1 MTQFKRTDGYALM
14 NAVMAQLTGQDSYQV
29 IDAQGF
35 LDAGKLA
42 MEYKT
47 DEIFNALTIVGARLF
62 TATRPY
68 KAPLWLID
76 SINSG
81 YFNNRIRKISYYST
95 WALPSGAFN
104 TNLFTNFA
112 DGFDNGKNF
121 NSSNPP
127 VARSTNDMFEQHP
140 VHPLE
145 MNFMNSTV
153 WQDCITRYEDQIKI
167 AFSSE
172 DEWERFWAGVL
183 TEKSND
189 IEQRK
194 ESHNRL
200 TLLSRMG
207 IAAAMGDP
215 ASNIKGLSTVIDLT
229 ALYNARYGTAYTGA
243 QLRTTY
249 LKSFLEFFISEFKI
263 ISNMMEKR
271 SLAFHMA
278 PPLTLGDGTHYI
290 LRHTPKAEQ
299 RFMLYGPLWEQSKA
313 IVMPEIFNDQYL
325 DFNKQFEAVDFWQT
339 FSMNDQEKAQADI
352 KVTVPGWLQNLILNT
367 TGQSDTSYTFK
378 PDYIVGCL
386 YDKDAVLTDFQFET
400 ARTTPLEARKN
411 YINTWMD
418 FGLGAIG
425 DPTENFVLFI
435 MSDNVIQE
443 DSFTGDGTKTEFTL
457 TKDFERL
464 ISVTVGGTP
473 VTTGF
478 TIAEGKIT
486 FSAAPANAA
495 AIKVKY
501 YVDLKPE
508 PST

>member
-1 MTQFKRTDGYALM
+1 MAQFKRTDGYALM

-35 LDAGKLA
+35 MDAGKLA

-76 SINSG
+76 SISSG
-81 YFNNRIRKISYYST
+81 YFNNRLRKISYYST

-104 TNLFTNFA
+104 TNIFTNFA
-112 DGFDNGKNF
+112 DGYTNGENV
-121 NSSNPP
+121 SGSP
-127 VARSTNDMFEQHP
+127 AAAQSTKDMYEQHP

-153 WQDCITRYEDQIKI
+153 WQDCLTRYEDQIKI

-172 DEWERFWAGVL
+172 DEWARFWSGVL
-183 TEKSND
+183 TEKGND

-200 TLLSRMG
+200 TMLSRMG
-207 IAAAMGDP
+207 LAAAIGAYD
-215 ASNIKGLSTVIDLT
+215 SNIKGVSTVIDLT
-229 ALYNARYGTAYTGA
+229 EAYNKKFGTNYTGT

-249 LKSFLEFFISEFKI
+249 LKSFLEFFTSEFKQ
-263 ISNMMEKR
+263 ISNLMAKR
-271 SLAFHMA
+271 SLAFHIA
-278 PPLTLGDGTHYI
+278 PKLTLADGDHYI
-290 LRHTPKAEQ
+290 LRHTPKSEQ
-299 RFMLYGPLWEQSKA
+299 RLMMFSPFWEDAKA
-313 IVMPEIFNDQYL
+313 QVMPEIFNDEYL
-325 DFNKQFEAVDFWQT
+325 AAPQFEAVDFWQA
-339 FSMNDQEKAQADI
+339 FDLDVDKRASVNLKI
-352 KVTVPGWLQNLILNT
+352 KVPAWLEDLIANT
-367 TGQSDTSYTFK
+367 TGSSDTAFTFN
-378 PDYIVGCL
+378 PDYILACL
-386 YDKDAVLTDFQFET
+386 FDKDSVLTDFQFET

-435 MSDNVIQE
+435 MSENEQATE
-443 DSFTGDGTKTEFTL
+443 SFTGDGSTKKFTL
-457 TKDFERL
+457 TGDVLRV
-464 ISVTVGGTP
+464 IGATVGGEATTAYTVDGND
-473 VTTGF
+473 VTF
-478 TIAEGKIT
+478 T
-486 FSAAPANAA
+486 SAPANAA
-495 AIKVKY
+495 AVKITY
-501 YVDLKPE
+501 LVDQH
-508 PST
+508 PSA

>member
-1 MTQFKRTDGYALM
+1 MAQFKRTDGYALM
-14 NAVMAQLTGQDSYQV
+14 NAVMAQLTGQDNYQV
-29 IDAQGF
+29 INAQGF

-104 TNLFTNFA
+104 TNLYTNFA
-112 DGFDNGKNF
+112 DGYTNGENV
-121 NSSNPP
+121 SGSP
-127 VARSTNDMFEQHP
+127 AAAQSTKDMYEQHP

-153 WQDCITRYEDQIKI
+153 WQDCLTRYEDQIKI

-172 DEWERFWAGVL
+172 DEWARFWSGVL
-183 TEKSND
+183 TEKGND

-200 TLLSRMG
+200 TMLSRMG
-207 IAAAMGDP
+207 IAAAIGDYGS
-215 ASNIKGLSTVIDLT
+215 AIKGLNTVIDLT
-229 ALYNARYGTAYTGA
+229 AEYNKKFGTNYTGT

-249 LKSFLEFFISEFKI
+249 LKSFLEFFTSEFKQ
-263 ISNMMEKR
+263 ISNLMTKR
-271 SLAFHMA
+271 SLMFHAA
-278 PPLTLGDGTHYI
+278 PALTLADGDHYI
-290 LRHTPKAEQ
+290 LRHTPKSEQ
-299 RFMLYGPLWEQSKA
+299 RLMMFTPFWEDAKA
-313 IVMPEIFNDQYL
+313 IVMPEIFNDEYL
-325 DFNKQFEAVDFWQT
+325 TAPQFESVDYWQA
-339 FSMNDQEKAQADI
+339 FDMDVAKRASVNIQ
-352 KVTVPGWLQNLILNT
+352 VTVPGWLEDMIGNT
-367 TGQSDTSYTFK
+367 TGSSDTAYTFQ
-378 PDYIVGCL
+378 PDYVLGCIF
-386 YDKDAVLTDFQFET
+386 DRDAVMTDFQFET

-425 DPTENFVLFI
+425 DPTENFVLLV
-435 MSDNVIQE
+435 MSENEQATE
-443 DSFTGDGTKTEFTL
+443 DFTGDGTTKKFTL
-457 TKDFERL
+457 TGDVLRV
-464 ISVTVGGTP
+464 IGATVGGTP
-473 VTTGF
+473 TTAYTVDGKDVTF
-478 TIAEGKIT
+478 T
-486 FSAAPANAA
+486 SAPANAA
-495 AIKVKY
+495 AIKITY
-501 YVDLKPE
+501 LVDQH
-508 PST
+508 PSA